1 MGYSWGAETP
11 RAEPTTPLIH
21 DAVPNTTTTAA
32 ATVASTASDEG
43 GAHTEASAPV
53 PPRCTR
59 CGHVCVDG

>member
-1 MGYSWGAETP
+1 MGYSWGADTP

-21 DAVPNTTTTAA
+21 DAVATTTTTT
-32 ATVASTASDEG
+32 TVATASDEG
-43 GAHTEASAPV
+43 GAHTEAAAPV